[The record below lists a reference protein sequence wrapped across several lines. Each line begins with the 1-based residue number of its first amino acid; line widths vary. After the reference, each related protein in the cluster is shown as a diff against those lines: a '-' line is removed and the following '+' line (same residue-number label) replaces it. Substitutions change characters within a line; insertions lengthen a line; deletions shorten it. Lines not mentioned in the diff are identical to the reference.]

1 MIEIK
6 WWGMENSRKLIFGA
20 GYTLETSQS
29 WYRVSMNW
37 YLALEVNLECQKLII
52 FYILGPIGQNC
63 PQPAKKAVADGE
75 NDLWAHFI

>member
-1 MIEIK
+1 
-6 WWGMENSRKLIFGA
+6 
-20 GYTLETSQS
+20 
-29 WYRVSMNW
+29 MNW

-52 FYILGPIGQNC
+52 FYILGPKGYNC